1 MFYIYSKN
9 KKDLDTDMNEVTKC
23 KIYDNIFLIG
33 FMAVG
38 KTSIGRNIANLLNVR
53 FLDLDTEIQISE
65 GKDINAI
72 FSDFGEAYFRE
83 KEKLGLHNSVGD
95 MKKIIAVGGG
105 VPCFQ
110 NNMEFMLSHGVVV
123 FLEMNFADIE
133 GRLLKIKKNHRPL
146 VNNYAKYDL
155 KYLYDQRLSHYI
167 KAHYTI
173 QIGALDTI
181 EDISNK
187 VVIKIFQ

>member
-1 MFYIYSKN
+1 MYYIYSKN
-9 KKDLDTDMNEVTKC
+9 KKDLDAEMKEVTKC

-72 FSDFGEAYFRE
+72 FSGFGEAYFRE
-83 KEKLGLHNSVGD
+83 KEKLALQNSVD
-95 MKKIIAVGGG
+95 DVKKIIAVGGG
-105 VPCFQ
+105 VPCFH
-110 NNMEFMLSHGVVV
+110 NNIEFMLSHGVVV
-123 FLEMNFADIE
+123 YLEMNFADIE
-133 GRLLKIKKNHRPL
+133 TRLQKNKKLHRPL
-146 VNNYAKYDL
+146 VNNIAKYDL
-155 KYLYDQRLSHYI
+155 KYLYDDRLFYYK

-173 QIGALDTI
+173 PIGAFDTI
-181 EDISNK
+181 EDIRNK
-187 VVIKIFQ
+187 VVKIIFQ

>member
-1 MFYIYSKN
+1 MYYIYSKN

-83 KEKLGLHNSVGD
+83 KEKLALHNSVGD
-95 MKKIIAVGGG
+95 MKKID
-105 VPCFQ
+105 
-110 NNMEFMLSHGVVV
+110 L
-123 FLEMNFADIE
+123 D
-133 GRLLKIKKNHRPL
+133 KKNL
-146 VNNYAKYDL
+146 IINNYKC
-155 KYLYDQRLSHYI
+155 
-167 KAHYTI
+167 
-173 QIGALDTI
+173 
-181 EDISNK
+181 
-187 VVIKIFQ
+187 